1 MAQTLLLRQS
11 SSKVCAA
18 LWPEAGLLNQAALIF
33 GPEVMSYS
41 AVRNTFNIRVGAS
54 EQYLDTKQMQRV
66 AHALAVLDDTAL
78 ARRAV
83 YLACAVNIPDLQ
95 SLIAERDSDDEMRL
109 ITYAR
114 KLHNHVP
121 DIDEQLAQ
129 IATASH
135 QPMRHGVTAQYHQTS
150 TLTQHGSHAAALPA
164 YIGRDGGICTHAVT
178 LYHSNEHQPSEP
190 VADRIIT
197 ANPVVLRSLNVDDLC
212 NPPTVVGSQPKTT
225 GAESLIITD
234 DAVQI
239 TAAEPGSAAAETQ
252 ADADFADTVIAEM
265 LGMLGVTADDC
276 ADNDSAEDD
285 STEDTDDE
293 ADEVA
298 DDESTNTAVPTAIRG
313 TGDAESKYTIHI
325 EYDSESG
332 VYTDHNTGAV
342 ISDETIVDIINCAY
356 ETSADV
362 TMVFD
367 IPGHGMT
374 TFIGDLVDGYRGYD
388 GMALVST
395 AGGAYVL
402 NAEQELTDDMSVLT
416 EARFTFTGDAETIF
430 EELEVNIVDADANSD
445 DDKDDCD
452 SADDDTASQN
462 IRLYCVDDQL
472 YVSIYSRSHNLKNVG
487 IRRIVNYAA
496 TYDLSARLL
505 IEGEREPYVGRLQT
519 ATKDADADT
528 AQYVF
533 IDKKRGAVQ
542 IDLDE
547 TDLDAG
553 FSVLEIYSDADM
565 RRRGFAGTNHTE
577 YSEIS
582 IVEMHRHLTTI
593 LGE

>member
-1 MAQTLLLRQS
+1 MARITLNTDTTLS
-11 SSKVCAA
+11 SAA
-18 LWPEAGLLNQAALIF
+18 L
-33 GPEVMSYS
+33 
-41 AVRNTFNIRVGAS
+41 
-54 EQYLDTKQMQRV
+54 
-66 AHALAVLDDTAL
+66 
-78 ARRAV
+78 
-83 YLACAVNIPDLQ
+83 
-95 SLIAERDSDDEMRL
+95 
-109 ITYAR
+109 
-114 KLHNHVP
+114 
-121 DIDEQLAQ
+121 
-129 IATASH
+129 
-135 QPMRHGVTAQYHQTS
+135 
-150 TLTQHGSHAAALPA
+150 ALPDNA
-164 YIGRDGGICTHAVT
+164 RIVVID
-178 LYHSNEHQPSEP
+178 
-190 VADRIIT
+190 ADTDTT
-197 ANPVVLRSLNVDDLC
+197 AADLTI
-212 NPPTVVGSQPKTT
+212 N

-239 TAAEPGSAAAETQ
+239 TAAGSESTGAAAETQ
-252 ADADFADTVIAEM
+252 ADANFADTVIAEM
-265 LGMLGVTADDC
+265 LGMLGMTADDC

-285 STEDTDDE
+285 GAEDIDDE

-298 DDESTNTAVPTAIRG
+298 DDESTNTAVPTVIRG
-313 TGDAESKYTIHI
+313 TRDAESKYTIHI
-325 EYDSESG
+325 EYDSENSI
-332 VYTDHNTGAV
+332 YTDHNSGTELTE
-342 ISDETIVDIINCAY
+342 DTIIDIINCAY

-367 IPGHGMT
+367 IPGHGIT

-430 EELEVNIVDADANSD
+430 VGLDVNIVDADSDSD
-445 DDKDDCD
+445 DDEDDCD
-452 SADDDTASQN
+452 SADEDNNTASQN